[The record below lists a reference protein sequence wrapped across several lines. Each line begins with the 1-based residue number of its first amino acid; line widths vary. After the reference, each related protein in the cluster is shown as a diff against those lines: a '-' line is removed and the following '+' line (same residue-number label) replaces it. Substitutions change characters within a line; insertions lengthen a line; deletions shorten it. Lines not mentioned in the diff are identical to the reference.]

1 MPTHADTATLSA
13 QEGGWDGA
21 RRRVRERVAGIAQA
35 RQRSYSSHSLR
46 AATLSAQEDGGRKRG
61 RRPAREELSSST
73 LRGGVTQ
80 QHSYSRGSGAAR
92 EGELLAEQQLQR
104 SSGYS
109 RGRAPPTSSAQERVR
124 DISQGSKIRVRS
136 DKIRVLR
143 KKKLKVSSRG
153 GTGDGHRTRENS
165 KERTERQRA
174 RERER
179 ISFLASANDEASIE
193 RMRARC
199 RGNRGKVTTNVT

>member
-1 MPTHADTATLSA
+1 M
-13 QEGGWDGA
+13 
-21 RRRVRERVAGIAQA
+21 RERVAGIAQA

-109 RGRAPPTSSAQERVR
+109 RGGRAAPTLSAQERVR
-124 DISQGSKIRVRS
+124 DISKGSKIRVRS

-165 KERTERQRA
+165 KERKERA
-174 RERER
+174 RARARER

-199 RGNRGKVTTNVT
+199 RGNQGKVTTNVT